1 MKRLGKSVDYPFSI
15 DPFAIAPVSKAYF
28 SHDFSRRLRDLKE
41 HADARVLWL
50 CERVREQ
57 PDAIAIDGKGSKRP
71 TILWIVGHSSFKRH
85 SQR

>member
-1 MKRLGKSVDYPFSI
+1 MKRLDKSVDYPFSI
-15 DPFAIAPVSKAYF
+15 DPFAIPLVSKAYF

-71 TILWIVGHSSFKRH
+71 TILRMVGHLSFRRH
-85 SQR
+85 SQQ